1 MALTIKQAR
10 KILGV
15 LAEGLTDEEL
25 EKEIKGAELLKAL
38 YMNVVTRDN
47 KHIYGK
53 T

>member
-25 EKEIKGAELLKAL
+25 EKEINDAELLKAL
-38 YMNVVTRDN
+38 YMNVTLRNN
-47 KHIYGK
+47 KYIHGK

>member
-1 MALTIKQAR
+1 MTLTVKQAR

-25 EKEIKGAELLKAL
+25 EKEIKDADLLKAL
-38 YMNVVTRDN
+38 YMNVVTSNN